1 MSGNDNDLFDPSG
14 NPTLI
19 GGDHLH
25 IINEALEQINSSV
38 TADVT
43 HPLRFGTLSGNHI
56 INDASTFLGP
66 LMSNLIDY
74 NRMNVPRRPHR
85 LRRGRPSLPLL
96 RRARIRPPP
105 SFPLPHFNRG
115 SMGSSGATGSNGRTA
130 FSSLLQ
136 GMGSIG
142 DFAQFREALR
152 SSLGQRPTPY
162 KKVLSEEGEKCVEDY
177 LFEAGTHE
185 EKCCPITQVD
195 FPEGSVVARL
205 PCEHI
210 FDKQA
215 VLKWLRE
222 EDARCPVC
230 RHELPHKEVRI
241 MPSGTGAEATGPDP
255 SGNEVSEAEDEADHV
270 ESANALLQELQDQ
283 VMQIVAQQEE
293 AEDERRMQAAI
304 LASLSLSGPTGPP
317 PADEESDE
325 EGDDEPEMTESDM
338 EQVD

>member
-85 LRRGRPSLPLL
+85 LRRGRHPLPLHW
-96 RRARIRPPP
+96 RARIRPPP
-105 SFPLPHFNRG
+105 SLRLPNFNLG
-115 SMGSSGATGSNGRTA
+115 PMGSTGATGSSGRAA
-130 FSSLLQ
+130 FSSLLR

-142 DFAQFREALR
+142 DFAQFRDTLR

-177 LFEAGTHE
+177 LFTAGTHE
-185 EKCCPITQVD
+185 ETCCPITQVD

-241 MPSGTGAEATGPDP
+241 TPNRVDAGAGATGPDP
-255 SGNEVSEAEDEADHV
+255 SGNDVSEAEDEADHV
-270 ESANALLQELQDQ
+270 ESANALLHELQDQ
-283 VMQIVAQQEE
+283 IMQIVTQQEE
-293 AEDERRMQAAI
+293 AEDERRMQEAI
-304 LASLSLSGPTGPP
+304 LASLGLSGPTGST
-317 PADEESDE
+317 DEE
-325 EGDDEPEMTESDM
+325 EMTESET
-338 EQVD
+338 EQLD